1 MGSESSKSNIRRRRE
16 GYFERF
22 LNGCGI
28 DIGCGDDPVTP
39 DCVKWDMAQ
48 GDGQELVGVEAY
60 AFDWVYSSHCLE
72 HLASPTRALSRWWEV
87 LKPGGYL
94 MVVVPDEDL
103 YEQGCWPSRFNSGH
117 RWTFSVSKESSWSPA
132 SLNVT
137 ELVAALPNRRVLW
150 IRTIDDGYDYSGGI
164 WDRTAGSAE
173 ANIEVLVQKL

>member
-1 MGSESSKSNIRRRRE
+1 
-16 GYFERF
+16 
-22 LNGCGI
+22 
-28 DIGCGDDPVTP
+28 
-39 DCVKWDMAQ
+39 MAQ